1 MKIQKTREVKTP
13 QRGTGASA
21 GIDFFVP
28 RDEGRYV
35 GVRGAALIPTGIKA
49 EVPKGYMLMAANK
62 SGVCTRTGLIVG
74 ATIVDEDYQG
84 EIHMHVINTSDTPVG
99 IKDGDKLV
107 QFILVPV
114 SYENVEVVDEVHKE
128 VSERGA
134 GGFGSTG
141 TK

>member
-1 MKIQKTREVKTP
+1 MKIERIKMVKTP

-28 RDEGRYV
+28 RNFGTMV
-35 GVRGAALIPTGIKA
+35 QPGGSALIPSGIKC

-84 EIHMHVINTSDTPVG
+84 EIHMHVINTGNNPVEIG
-99 IKDGDKLV
+99 VGDKLV

-114 SYENVEVVDEVHKE
+114 SYENVEVVDKVHKA
-128 VSERGA
+128 VSERGE

-141 TK
+141 NK